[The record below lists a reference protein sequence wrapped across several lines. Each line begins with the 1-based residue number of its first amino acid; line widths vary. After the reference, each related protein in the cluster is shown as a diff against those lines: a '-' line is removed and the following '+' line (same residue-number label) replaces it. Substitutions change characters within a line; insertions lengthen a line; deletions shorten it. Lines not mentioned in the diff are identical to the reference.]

1 MNSNQNTRD
10 KIIQAALAVIGER
23 GTNGVT
29 SRIIASK
36 AKVNHA
42 AINYYFNSKEDLIEK
57 ALEHYYEGLEDVF
70 LILRDQKI
78 SAKERLIKFA
88 EDYIRYDN
96 RFPGVKHHIMSRL
109 MVENVTDS
117 KVSGLMPE
125 NLQAIKSVFQE
136 ILGGIDEKT
145 ISFKAIAF
153 ISGLVYPLLLMRY
166 GDIVMSS
173 DYGDNALTREYIEE
187 LINGLTKK

>member
-1 MNSNQNTRD
+1 MSSNQNTRD

-29 SRIIASK
+29 SRIIAGK

-70 LILRDQKI
+70 LILKDQKI

-109 MVENVTDS
+109 MVENITDS
-117 KVSGLMPE
+117 KVSGLMPG
-125 NLQAIKSVFQE
+125 NLQAIKLVFKE
-136 ILGGIDEKT
+136 ILEGKDEKT

>member
-1 MNSNQNTRD
+1 MGSNQNTRD

-29 SRIIASK
+29 TRIIAGK
-36 AKVNHA
+36 ANVNHA
-42 AINYYFNSKEDLIEK
+42 AINYYFNSKEELIER

-96 RFPGVKHHIMSRL
+96 RFPGVKHQIMSHL
-109 MVENVTDS
+109 IVGKEADS
-117 KVSGLMPE
+117 KVSGLMPG
-125 NLQAIKSVFQE
+125 NMQAIKLVFQE
-136 ILGGIDEKT
+136 ILEGLEDKT
-145 ISFKAIAF
+145 ISFKAMAF
-153 ISGLVYPLLLMRY
+153 ISGVAYPLLMTRY
-166 GDIVMSS
+166 GDVVMGSG
-173 DYGDNALTREYIEE
+173 YGENALTREYIKE
-187 LINGLTKK
+187 LINSLTKE